1 MLYMSC
7 TLLFTVLSK
16 ASNASI
22 ALYRVSA
29 HTSSC
34 GSRLL
39 PSLVVAQTFEST
51 TVGIMDS

>member
-7 TLLFTVLSK
+7 TLCIYR
-16 ASNASI
+16 SI
-22 ALYRVSA
+22 ANKQRFHRSTYRVSA

-34 GSRLL
+34 GSRL